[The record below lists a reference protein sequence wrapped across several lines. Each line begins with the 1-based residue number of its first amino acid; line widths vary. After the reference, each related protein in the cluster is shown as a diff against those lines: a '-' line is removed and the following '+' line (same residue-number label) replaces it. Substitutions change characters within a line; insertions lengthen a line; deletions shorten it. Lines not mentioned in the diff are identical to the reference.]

1 MRNALTLVLTLL
13 SGMVVCAQ
21 TDSLSADTLFYDD
34 TVEYSAPK
42 KNPIYYFGSPFCEH
56 FLELRYT
63 SGDDG
68 LGLGAM
74 YSYLPEV
81 WGFNVSAFMMDYNYY
96 WLSGGAAYRLS
107 KPWSHFDWHLYGNA
121 GLSYDNSAIHRLH
134 PTLEMG
140 IRCASADGMGQF
152 CITSGTLGVM
162 TNFDGMYLTFG
173 IGLSLTTALSL
184 LLFLIP

>member
-1 MRNALTLVLTLL
+1 MLL
-13 SGMVVCAQ
+13 SGMVAYAQ

-121 GLSYDNSAIHRLH
+121 GLSYDNSAIHQLH

-140 IRCASADGMGQF
+140 IRCASADGMGQRHPGSDDQLRRDVPYF
-152 CITSGTLGVM
+152 RHRIVVDHGTEFIIIF
-162 TNFDGMYLTFG
+162 NPLTHV
-173 IGLSLTTALSL
+173 
-184 LLFLIP
+184 

>member
-1 MRNALTLVLTLL
+1 MRKALTLALMLL
-13 SGMVVCAQ
+13 SGMVACAQ

-107 KPWSHFDWHLYGNA
+107 
-121 GLSYDNSAIHRLH
+121 YDNSAIHQLH

-173 IGLSLTTALSL
+173 IGLSLTTARVSRHNW
-184 LLFLIP
+184 